1 VQGTPDTAVFPLRV
15 EAGKRY
21 LVDAQGRP
29 FLVHGDTP
37 WSLMVQLT
45 RAEVDQY
52 LEDRRARGFNT
63 VLANVIDHQYSDNP
77 PNNAY
82 GQPPFL
88 TPGLFATPNEAYFAH
103 VDYVL
108 SKAAEKGILVMLTP
122 AYMGLGGGS
131 EGWYQEMI
139 AAENG
144 AVVLGMYGQYLA
156 TRFRAHDNLV
166 WVNGGDFNPPDKTV
180 LRAIANGIRSVEP
193 KWPHTFHGARG
204 TSALGFLGTSEP
216 WLAVNNIYTQVDD
229 VVSEA
234 FTEYNRSTMPFFLI
248 EAIYENESGAGAHT
262 VRQQAYQALLSGAA
276 GQMMGNNPVWRFAS
290 GWGAALNSGGS
301 RSMTHL
307 RALLE
312 ARQWHLLVPDQ
323 SGTVLTAGT
332 GTGASRAAT
341 TRASDGTFVLSYTPS
356 VRDLSIDMA
365 RLAGPNVRARWYDP
379 TNGAF
384 TAITAS
390 PFAASGSRTFTP
402 PSANAAGDGDWV
414 LVLES
419 TP

>member
-1 VQGTPDTAVFPLRV
+1 MRQQRRHHSRTLAGALVALFGLLGCADDHANGNAAPTTAIFPLRV

-166 WVNGGDFNPPDKTV
+166 WVNGGDFNPPEKTV

-193 KWPHTFHGARG
+193 KW
-204 TSALGFLGTSEP
+204 S
-216 WLAVNNIYTQVDD
+216 
-229 VVSEA
+229 
-234 FTEYNRSTMPFFLI
+234 
-248 EAIYENESGAGAHT
+248 
-262 VRQQAYQALLSGAA
+262 
-276 GQMMGNNPVWRFAS
+276 
-290 GWGAALNSGGS
+290 
-301 RSMTHL
+301 
-307 RALLE
+307 
-312 ARQWHLLVPDQ
+312 
-323 SGTVLTAGT
+323 
-332 GTGASRAAT
+332 
-341 TRASDGTFVLSYTPS
+341 
-356 VRDLSIDMA
+356 
-365 RLAGPNVRARWYDP
+365 
-379 TNGAF
+379 
-384 TAITAS
+384 
-390 PFAASGSRTFTP
+390 
-402 PSANAAGDGDWV
+402 
-414 LVLES
+414 
-419 TP
+419 